1 MFNFLRAR
9 KSNQLIVTFAVRKGA
24 VHLVIL
30 EPNADAVPSLVV
42 SDEHEVKEDDFAT
55 GIRQLAHEYARYCR
69 HHPQVSLVL
78 GSGLYQSVILDRPN
92 LPEEEIATSLR
103 YNLRDLVE
111 FEPEDCI
118 ADYYELPVQL
128 PGQNKINAIAAS
140 KKQLETVLQAVHEV
154 SDNVRAIIAEEQAV
168 TEMFAALTEPTVV
181 VYQQPQQPALLQV
194 YREGILQV
202 NRSVR
207 ALEKMS
213 ELSIEEVRMGGL
225 QPLSVEIQRSADYF
239 ERQLRQRPVT
249 DVVLAMAITKHDD
262 VLASLHEDLGL
273 TVNWATYPEWAREL
287 GAGDYSDFAALG
299 GALITLQLAEPSK

>member
-24 VHLVIL
+24 VHLVVL
-30 EPNADAVPSLVV
+30 EPNAEASPSLVV
-42 SDEHEVKEDDFAT
+42 SDERAIKEDDFAT
-55 GIRQLAHEYARYCR
+55 GIRQLAHEYSRYCR
-69 HHPQVSLVL
+69 HHPRVSLVL
-78 GSGLYQSVILDRPN
+78 GSGLYQSVTLDRPN

-128 PGQNKINAIAAS
+128 PGQNKIHAIAAS
-140 KKQLETVLQAVHEV
+140 KKQLESVLQAIHEV
-154 SDNVRAIIAEEQAV
+154 SDNVCAIIAEEQAV
-168 TEMFAALTEPTVV
+168 TEMFAALTDPAVV
-181 VYQQPQQPALLQV
+181 VYQQSQQPALLQV
-194 YREGILQV
+194 YREGVLQV

-249 DVVLAMAITKHDD
+249 DIVLAMAISKHDD
-262 VLASLHEDLGL
+262 VLAKLHEDLGL
-273 TVNWATYPEWAREL
+273 TASWASYPEWAQEL

-299 GALITLQLAEPSK
+299 GALITDKLAETSK